1 MKKEKFPPVRIKI
14 GFPFFALTAFFLNGE
29 LWLNYLYALLF
40 SFLHETGH
48 LLAMLYF
55 GCLPDS
61 IVFGVSGIK
70 IIKKELSLS
79 PVQESVTA
87 LSGPFVN
94 LVMMLIFSSRM
105 KSLLFIINTG
115 LLLFNLLP
123 LKNLDGGR
131 FIYNMM
137 LHFSDNIHAVRVLF
151 AAECIT
157 LIFLIILL
165 IFSLIKDFANTTF
178 IFFVI
183 MIVVSTLADMFKG

>member
-1 MKKEKFPPVRIKI
+1 MKKQLPVIKI
-14 GFPFFALTAFFLNGE
+14 KAGFPFFAVTAFFLSGE
-29 LWLNYLYALLF
+29 LWLNYLYALIF
-40 SFLHETGH
+40 SLLHETGH

-79 PVQESVTA
+79 PIQECVTA

-94 LVMMLIFSSRM
+94 LVMMLIFSFRM
-105 KSLLFIINTG
+105 KSLPFVINTG
-115 LLLFNLLP
+115 LLIFNLLP

-137 LHFSDNIHAVRVLF
+137 LHFSDNNHAVRVLF

>member
-1 MKKEKFPPVRIKI
+1 MKRALPSVKI
-14 GFPFFALTAFFLNGE
+14 RAGFPFFAVTAFFLSGE
-29 LWLNYLYALLF
+29 LWLNYLYALIF
-40 SFLHETGH
+40 SLLHETGH
-48 LLAMLYF
+48 LLAMVYF
-55 GCLPDS
+55 GCIPDS
-61 IVFGVSGIK
+61 IVFGMSGIK
-70 IIKKELSLS
+70 ITKKELSLS
-79 PVQESVTA
+79 PIQECVTA

-94 LVMMLIFSSRM
+94 LIMMLIFSFCM
-105 KSLLFIINTG
+105 KSLPFVINTG
-115 LLLFNLLP
+115 LLIFNLLP

-178 IFFVI
+178 VFFVL
-183 MIVVSTLADMFKG
+183 MIVFSTLTDMFKG